1 MCSSDLPA
9 TLKRLGKL
17 LEEQGNPKEA
27 AAAYERIN
35 YVYPVQD
42 EELHTRLGLL
52 WLELKE
58 PSKAVLEFSA
68 AVASKPMDSAAA
80 YFNLAKAFRAAGR
93 KDEARD
99 NLLSALESAPG
110 FKPAQKMLLELTDK

>member
-1 MCSSDLPA
+1 M
-9 TLKRLGKL
+9 GKL

-68 AVASKPMDSAAA
+68 AVASKPMDQASA

>member
-1 MCSSDLPA
+1 M
-9 TLKRLGKL
+9 
-17 LEEQGNPKEA
+17 
-27 AAAYERIN
+27 
-35 YVYPVQD
+35 
-42 EELHTRLGLL
+42 HTRLGSL
-52 WLELKE
+52 WLDLKQ
-58 PSKAVLEFSA
+58 PNKAVLEFSA

-80 YFNLAKAFRAAGR
+80 YFNLARAYRAAGK